1 MAVGYNSMK
10 YIGSA
15 TDSNMKKILSVVVS
29 TSMGVRHLSEI
40 LRYLIQV
47 SGFKNIMYFVT
58 KILGTTA
65 LTVCKGFGCGLRW
78 H

>member
-1 MAVGYNSMK
+1 MK

-47 SGFKNIMYFVT
+47 SGFKNIKDLVT
-58 KILGTTA
+58 KIHGTIA
-65 LTVCKGFGCGLRW
+65 LTVRKGLEDGVGW